1 VCDCDG
7 ATSTKQGGRSRA
19 VGGKPGFAIVALI
32 DGRRPAERGH
42 PKETTMSRIEEL
54 KVEQTDDVIGGVK
67 TATSA
72 STASVQ
78 TSTDDSNQ
86 YVAASGHKQVDSYAE
101 TKRYD

>member
-1 VCDCDG
+1 ME

-19 VGGKPGFAIVALI
+19 VGGKPGFAIVRFI
-32 DGRRPAERGH
+32 DGRSPVERGQ
-42 PKETTMSRIEEL
+42 PKGTTMSKIEEL
-54 KVEQTDDVIGGVK
+54 KEEQTDDVIGGVK

-78 TSTDDSNQ
+78 TSTGDSNQ
-86 YVAASGHKQVDSYAE
+86 YVAASGHKQVDGYAE